1 MIRIDDV
8 VRKVE
13 RFHPDADIE
22 LLRRAYIFSAKEHL
36 GQMRAS
42 GEPYLTHPLTVADI
56 LASQRMDV
64 ETVTTGLLHDVVE
77 DTLTSLEDIEK
88 LFGKSVAHLVNGVTK
103 ISNLGKLPK
112 DQAQAEN
119 LRKMVLAMV
128 DDIRVVLVKLADR
141 THNMRTLG
149 FLRPDKRQRIAQ
161 ETLEVYA
168 PIAHRL
174 GMSKVRAELED
185 LSFQHIDPEA
195 YQRLKAEV
203 EARSGSTEAFLQ
215 EVKARIEERLKDEGV
230 EYVSVQGR
238 VKRLYSIY
246 LKLQRQKIPLEKVYD
261 LAAVRI
267 ITREEKDCYFALGV
281 MHKYWHPFQDRIK
294 DFIAVARENG
304 YQSLH
309 TSVIGSEGYQFE
321 VQIRTEKMQRIAE
334 EGIAA
339 HWKYKEGKGKDTS
352 EDESTVWLRRLVEWQ
367 QDQPDDSAAEFAQNF
382 KSEIKPKEVYAFT
395 PKGKV
400 VQLPVGATPI
410 DFAYAIHTE
419 VGNQCTGAKVNG
431 RIVPLKYKI
440 QNGDVLDIATTPGH
454 QPSRDWMNFIVTV
467 RARSKVKHWLTEQ
480 QRISS
485 IELGKKLLEKEAQR
499 LRIKLRAVLEDEKL
513 KTVMSD
519 HGFGKLEDLYAAL
532 GYGKL
537 LPRTVLR
544 PFVSSEAAE
553 KADAKPSRLQ
563 QVSQAVKKALN
574 LGDDRITIKG
584 IDDVLVQR
592 ARCCNPIRGE
602 DVIGYVTL
610 GKGVAVHAKRCT
622 NAANLMVNRE
632 RIVEIEWLGEEKK
645 ASLYSVP
652 LAVTTEDRQGAL
664 AALVNAI
671 ANIKTNISDTR
682 TTIYDNASARIDIT
696 VDITDI
702 AHLERVIAAL
712 KGVAGVISVER
723 TS

>member
-88 LFGKSVAHLVNGVTK
+88 LFGKSVAHLVDGVTK

-215 EVKARIEERLKDEGV
+215 EVVARIEERLKDEGV
-230 EYVSVQGR
+230 DFVSVQGR

-267 ITREEKDCYFALGV
+267 LTREDKDCYFALGV

-294 DFIAVARENG
+294 DFIAVARDNG

-321 VQIRTEKMQRIAE
+321 VQIRTEAMHRIAE

-339 HWKYKEGKGKDTS
+339 HWKYKEGKGNDTS
-352 EDESTVWLRRLVEWQ
+352 EDESTIWLRRLIEWQ
-367 QDQPDDSAAEFAQNF
+367 QNESAEEFVQNF
-382 KSEIKPKEVYAFT
+382 KTEMKPREVYAFT

-440 QNGDVLDIATTPGH
+440 QNGDVIDIATTPGH
-454 QPSRDWMNFIVTV
+454 LPSRDWMTFIVTT

-499 LRIKLRAVLEDEKL
+499 LRVKMRTVLEDEKF
-513 KTVMSD
+513 KTVLSD
-519 HGFGKLEDLYAAL
+519 HGFGKLDDLYAAL

-544 PFVSSEAAE
+544 PFVSQEAAE

-563 QVSQAVKKALN
+563 QVSQAVKKALK

-584 IDDVLVQR
+584 VDDVLAQR

-602 DVIGYVTL
+602 DVIGYVTQ

-632 RIVEIEWLGEEKK
+632 RIVEIEWLDEEKK

-712 KGVAGVISVER
+712 KGVTGVITVER